1 MNPQRSL
8 DLLKSIML
16 ERQVEMRRKAWI
28 AHALHDQTP
37 GGKLRNTQL
46 KQKLAL
52 ALIGA
57 VLAAL
62 LIAQLVTV
70 TSGAGGS
77 AGF

>member
-16 ERQVEMRRKAWI
+16 ERQVEMRREAWI
-28 AHALHDQTP
+28 AHALHSQTP
-37 GGKLRNTQL
+37 DGKLRNTQL

-52 ALIGA
+52 ALISA

-70 TSGAGGS
+70 TSGASGS
-77 AGF
+77 PGF